1 LNDGNILNG
10 LESVKKKRIKK
21 FGMRLS
27 NLNNIN
33 LTEIKESIKMEKVE
47 LSDDS
52 SN

>member
-1 LNDGNILNG
+1 
-10 LESVKKKRIKK
+10 
-21 FGMRLS
+21 MRLS